1 MRGDG
6 LEPDI
11 PIVDQIILLIFDL
24 FAPSFDYSHL
34 HILIINSIEILLHD
48 LRPMLVY
55 L

>member
-11 PIVDQIILLIFDL
+11 PIVDQIILLILDL
-24 FAPSFDYSHL
+24 FAPSLHDSHL
-34 HILIINSIEILLHD
+34 HILIINSIEIFLHD